1 MLTPR
6 EQGDFGE
13 RAALYWLVA
22 QGAHVSIPFGHN
34 SHYDLVADLD
44 GQLSRVQVKTS
55 ACRYKDRWAVTVCTR
70 GGNQSWSGLVK
81 TLDRERFDFLFV
93 VVADGRQWF
102 IPADRVEG
110 GSAIHLGGRK
120 YAEFE
125 VDRGDPIPGCAIAE
139 TPSTI
144 AF

>member
-22 QGAHVSIPFGHN
+22 QGAHASIPFGHN

-44 GQLSRVQVKTS
+44 GRLFRVQVKTS
-55 ACRYKDRWAVTVCTR
+55 ARRDKDRWAVTVCTR
-70 GGNQSWSGLVK
+70 GGNQSRSGLVK
-81 TLDRERFDFLFV
+81 TLDVERFDFLFV

-102 IPADRVEG
+102 IPAERVDG
-110 GSAIHLGGRK
+110 GRGILLGRRK
-120 YAEFE
+120 YAGI
-125 VDRGDPIPGCAIAE
+125 RGRPGRPDPLWHGR
-139 TPSTI
+139 
-144 AF
+144 